1 MSNWWDST
9 QRHHLYGHHHGQ
21 VELLHHFLLAL
32 TTLLRMRLLVLWL
45 WPSLTMDIWRIIAF
59 AGFDMELS
67 ILRLRYSGAC
77 RLTLYWLMLLCWL
90 WPLERIQRLLNDK
103 MPCSAAYGQHHH
115 ESSLQLILT
124 LPPRTIT
131 NFRASLIW
139 DVKFG
144 STMYNLK
151 NSRQNLSLT
160 IYVESVWI
168 YLTHGSHLS
177 TLFFHVHI
185 QAHPTK
191 YCARSFKLHTSRTL
205 CALAPDIVN
214 WLEVI

>member
-1 MSNWWDST
+1 MTTVVNIHVMSNWWDST

-67 ILRLRYSGAC
+67 ILRLRYIGAC

-124 LPPRTIT
+124 LTSSYYHQLQ
-131 NFRASLIW
+131 SL
-139 DVKFG
+139 
-144 STMYNLK
+144 
-151 NSRQNLSLT
+151 
-160 IYVESVWI
+160 
-168 YLTHGSHLS
+168 
-177 TLFFHVHI
+177 
-185 QAHPTK
+185 
-191 YCARSFKLHTSRTL
+191 
-205 CALAPDIVN
+205 PDLGRKIRLNNV
-214 WLEVI
+214 